1 MNDILTKIK
10 DNWMI
15 IAGVLVA
22 WMFLGGKKGGTR
34 SKYRRRA
41 KTYAR
46 NTYRRMRGM
55 RRR

>member
-1 MNDILTKIK
+1 MNDILTKLK

-15 IAGVLVA
+15 VAGVLVA
-22 WMFLGGKKGGTR
+22 WMFLGRKKGGTR

-46 NTYRRMRGM
+46 STYRRMRGM
-55 RRR
+55 RRK